1 MMKTDEDLYFYLH
14 MPRFSQGMLL
24 FYSAELN
31 FELEIMNA
39 I

>member
-24 FYSAELN
+24 FYSAEL